1 MCHNHSH
8 LAGYIPESV
17 TTDQFAVH
25 TVVLDRPLT
34 VELPTGER
42 LILPSSTTLFA
53 LSPPPGTLCSPE
65 LRETVAHSIAL
76 FVVATSAYAS
86 ERGTPLFSKIGSSG

>member
-8 LAGYIPESV
+8 LAGYVPEII

-34 VELPTGER
+34 VELPTGEK

-53 LSPPPGTLCSPE
+53 LLPPTGMLCSPE
-65 LRETVAHSIAL
+65 LRGTVAHSIAL
-76 FVVATSAYAS
+76 FVVATSAYAF
-86 ERGTPLFSKIGSSG
+86 EQGMPLFLKIGSSG